1 MVYGRILSLTEEEI
15 DGLVHE
21 KWFGNVVADLVNL
34 VTIPLKAELRTLDM
48 LNKRYA
54 NTLSELDTEI
64 RTLEEAFETLMS
76 EMVVE

>member
-1 MVYGRILSLTEEEI
+1 
-15 DGLVHE
+15 
-21 KWFGNVVADLVNL
+21 
-34 VTIPLKAELRTLDM
+34 M

-64 RTLEEAFETLMS
+64 RTLEEVFETLMS